1 MYNELENYCVY
12 IHTNRFNNKVYVG
25 ITMQDVQDRW
35 KNGSGYREDEQPV
48 FAMAIKKYGWE
59 NFDHI
64 IFAENL
70 TEQEAKY
77 IEILLIA
84 LYKSNCKRYTNPQYG
99 YNMTDGGD
107 GMSGHHHSKETH
119 KKLSDKTK
127 ERFANPENHPL
138 FGKHFSEES
147 REKMS
152 AAQKGKHIGEKN
164 PFYGKHHTEESVKKN
179 KLSHKHE
186 AKTVEQYTT
195 DGELV
200 ATFFSIHDASKA
212 TGINRQCIS
221 FCIQGKYKKAG
232 GYIWKTVEAQ

>member
-1 MYNELENYCVY
+1 
-12 IHTNRFNNKVYVG
+12 
-25 ITMQDVQDRW
+25 
-35 KNGSGYREDEQPV
+35 
-48 FAMAIKKYGWE
+48 
-59 NFDHI
+59 
-64 IFAENL
+64 
-70 TEQEAKY
+70 
-77 IEILLIA
+77 
-84 LYKSNCKRYTNPQYG
+84 
-99 YNMTDGGD
+99 
-107 GMSGHHHSKETH
+107 
-119 KKLSDKTK
+119 
-127 ERFANPENHPL
+127 
-138 FGKHFSEES
+138 
-147 REKMS
+147 MS